1 MHSDFSRHAFLVK
14 DVAKMP
20 KVVPSWC
27 ATHSQLL
34 LDVVTT
40 EILMPSSRSIRKTQ
54 DALNACPA
62 APGVAVKDK
71 ARDGFAN
78 YDKQPE
84 RDTERLRNLCQD
96 PEYRTARGAV

>member
-1 MHSDFSRHAFLVK
+1 MS
-14 DVAKMP
+14 
-20 KVVPSWC
+20 
-27 ATHSQLL
+27 
-34 LDVVTT
+34 
-40 EILMPSSRSIRKTQ
+40 
-54 DALNACPA
+54 ACPA

-96 PEYRTARGAV
+96 PEYRTACGAVSQGSLSQRLTRLNLLNDILSTNKLAKPDIVA